1 MTSTGM
7 SEFLQNKIGYHDN
20 KDGKNYGMCMSVL
33 NKCQDITYTGSGQNA
48 EYNPV
53 NNVVKEFL
61 NRTLVQIKSSQDT
74 ILADYAEDC
83 IMDVASCLAQNN
95 YDADALTQTGNNIA
109 VRACLPVI
117 YTCMSVNGVQGNLD
131 NDTTVSA
138 QNWIKEIMGT
148 NIRQCPSGTTGAYP
162 DCICTDANAVYI
174 ISKNQCIKCPESGK
188 YPNCTCTTPNAVYVA
203 ATNQCIKCPESGT
216 YPDCTCTNGA
226 YDIAS
231 NTCTSNASDET
242 GGE

>member
-95 YDADALTQTGNNIA
+95 YDADDNTSGTLSSGNKLAIK
-109 VRACLPVI
+109 ACNPI
-117 YTCMSVNGVQGNLD
+117 ITTCMSVNDVDGEASTEDLTAD
-131 NDTTVSA
+131 E
-138 QNWIKEIMGT
+138 WIMQIM
-148 NIRQCPSGTTGAYP
+148 
-162 DCICTDANAVYI
+162 D
-174 ISKNQCIKCPESGK
+174 
-188 YPNCTCTTPNAVYVA
+188 
-203 ATNQCIKCPESGT
+203 
-216 YPDCTCTNGA
+216 
-226 YDIAS
+226 
-231 NTCTSNASDET
+231 
-242 GGE
+242 